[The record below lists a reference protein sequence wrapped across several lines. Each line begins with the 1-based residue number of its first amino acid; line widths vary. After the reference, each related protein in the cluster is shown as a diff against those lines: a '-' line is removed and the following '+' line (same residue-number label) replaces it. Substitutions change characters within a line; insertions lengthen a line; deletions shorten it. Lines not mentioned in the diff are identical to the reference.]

1 MSLVVN
7 QTTFNQEVLKS
18 ATPVL
23 VNFWAP
29 WCGVC
34 RLVSPMLAELHA
46 KWNGS
51 IKLVDVNA
59 DENLKLANAYRLTNL
74 PTVLLFDQGNIC
86 CRIDHFHNREDL
98 RVAAADLQ
106 ATLEAVMAS
115 YSCSTPV

>member
-7 QTTFNQEVLKS
+7 QATFNQEVLKS
-18 ATPVL
+18 TTPVL

-34 RLVSPMLAELHA
+34 RVVSPMLAEIQT
-46 KWNGS
+46 KWDGRV
-51 IKLVDVNA
+51 KLININA

-86 CRIDHFHNREDL
+86 CRLDQFHNREDL
-98 RVAAADLQ
+98 RTAAADLQ
-106 ATLEAVMAS
+106 ATLETVMAS
-115 YSCSTPV
+115 YSCSARV